1 MITNKIYFSPQWI
14 DFSVF
19 YLTYLKQKVKL
30 HRLRLFNFENS
41 DNELL
46 PFDLELDGWQLDGK
60 VFLFFIINW
69 K

>member
-46 PFDLELDGWQLDGK
+46 PFDLELDG
-60 VFLFFIINW
+60 
-69 K
+69 